1 MQNPDSRIQ
10 RIRRAI
16 RQTMHKCP
24 NRSGDSTTPR
34 EALYRSVLENLAEGV
49 VILNEACRIET
60 INPAAQRIFGYDAAQ
75 ASGLPFCRLTDSD
88 IHLRNACDEFRN
100 GAVLSIVGKRANGET
115 FPLKLSAS
123 FFSHDGNTLIAFVV
137 QDVSAHKA
145 FEDQL
150 IRMAYYDHLTG
161 LPNRRLFHDRLAQA
175 VAHAD
180 RNAKLTAIFFLD
192 LDRFKTVND
201 TFGHE
206 FGDLLLVSVAER
218 LAGIMRKC
226 DTLARM
232 GGDEFTVLLE
242 INNIQEAEA
251 VAQKITESFAQPFLI
266 GGQELFTS
274 TSIGITVY
282 PLDASDIDTL
292 IKNADTAMY
301 HAKSEGRNNYQLY
314 AKQMN
319 APAAEKMRMEN
330 TLRKAVSRHQLRLHY
345 QPQAIVHCEGSPGHA
360 RMEIIGAEA
369 LLRWEHPEFG
379 LLPPDRFI
387 PLAEESG
394 LIIPIGEWVLRAA
407 CAQNKLWQA
416 AGLNPISIAVN
427 LSPRQLHHPKL
438 AAQIEHLLNV
448 TGHEPTR
455 LEIEITESMMLHG
468 SEKIVGTLRAI
479 KQMGVRIAIDD
490 FGTGHS
496 SLSHLQHLPVDT
508 VKIDRTFIRNITSN
522 PNDAAITQAVIDM
535 ARNMG
540 LRIVAEGVETREQM
554 MFLQELH
561 CSVMQGYFFSKP
573 VPSDEFAKLARAELS
588 AYDILGLQ

>member
-1 MQNPDSRIQ
+1 MPRRQQRSSDS
-10 RIRRAI
+10 A
-16 RQTMHKCP
+16 
-24 NRSGDSTTPR
+24 TPR
-34 EALYRSVLENLAEGV
+34 EALYRSVMENLAEGV
-49 VILNEACRIET
+49 IILNEACQIET
-60 INPAAQRIFGYDAAQ
+60 INPAAQRIFGYDANQ
-75 ASGLPFCRLTDSD
+75 ASGLSFHQLTDSE
-88 IHLRNACDEFRN
+88 ILLREPCGRLRNGEA
-100 GAVLSIVGKRANGET
+100 LSIVGKRANGET

-123 FFSHDGNTLIAFVV
+123 FFSHHGDTLIAFVV
-137 QDVSAHKA
+137 QDISAHKA

-161 LPNRRLFHDRLAQA
+161 LPNRRLFHDRLNQA
-175 VAHAD
+175 VAHAE

-206 FGDLLLVSVAER
+206 FGDLLLASVADR
-218 LAGIMRKC
+218 LASIVRKY

-242 INNIQEAEA
+242 ISNIGEAEA
-251 VAQKITESFAQPFLI
+251 IARKITESFAQPFTI
-266 GGQELFTS
+266 GGQELFIS

-301 HAKSEGRNNYQLY
+301 HAKHEGRNNYQLY
-314 AKQMN
+314 AKQMD
-319 APAAEKMRMEN
+319 APAAGMVHMEN
-330 TLRKAVSRHQLRLHY
+330 TLRKAIARDQLRLYY
-345 QPQAIVHCEGSPGHA
+345 QPQVLVHRKPHADRTDIEIVGV
-360 RMEIIGAEA
+360 EA
-369 LLRWEHPEFG
+369 LLRWEHPEHG
-379 LLPPDRFI
+379 LIQPERFI

-394 LIIPIGEWVLRAA
+394 LIIPIGEWALRTA
-407 CAQNKLWQA
+407 CAQNEFWQA
-416 AGLNPISIAVN
+416 TGLDSISIAVN

-438 AAQIEHLLNV
+438 ASQIEQLLDA
-448 TGHEPTR
+448 TGHDASH
-455 LEIEITESMMLHG
+455 LEIEITESMMLHS
-468 SEKIVGTLRAI
+468 SEKVVGTLRAL

-496 SLSHLQHLPVDT
+496 SLSHLQHLPIDT

-540 LRIVAEGVETREQM
+540 LRIVAEGVETREQL

-573 VPSDEFAKLARAELS
+573 VAADEFVKFAHADPSEHGIPGPR
-588 AYDILGLQ
+588 

>member
-1 MQNPDSRIQ
+1 
-10 RIRRAI
+10 
-16 RQTMHKCP
+16 MHKRL

-49 VILNEACRIET
+49 VILNEACQIET
-60 INPAAQRIFGYDAAQ
+60 INPAAQRIFGYEASQ
-75 ASGLPFCRLTDSD
+75 ASGLPFCHLTDSELL
-88 IHLRNACDEFRN
+88 LRNSCDELRN
-100 GAVLSIVGKRANGET
+100 GTALSIVGKRANGET

-137 QDVSAHKA
+137 QDISAHKA

-150 IRMAYYDHLTG
+150 IRMAYYDHLTS

-192 LDRFKTVND
+192 LDRFKTIND

-251 VAQKITESFAQPFLI
+251 VARKITESFAQPFLI

-314 AKQMN
+314 AKQMDV
-319 APAAEKMRMEN
+319 PAAEKMHMEN
-330 TLRKAVSRHQLRLHY
+330 SLRKAASRNQLRLHY
-345 QPQAIVHCEGSPGHA
+345 QPQVIVHHETPSGHG

-394 LIIPIGEWVLRAA
+394 LVIPIGEWVLRTA

-438 AAQIEHLLNV
+438 ISQIEHLLNA
-448 TGHEPTR
+448 TGHDPTQ
-455 LEIEITESMMLHG
+455 LEIEITESMMLH
-468 SEKIVGTLRAI
+468 STEKIVGTLRTI

-496 SLSHLQHLPVDT
+496 SLSHLQHLPIDT

-573 VPSDEFAKLARAELS
+573 VPAGEFGTLASTGMNDPGPGGMRSEPLRH
-588 AYDILGLQ
+588 G